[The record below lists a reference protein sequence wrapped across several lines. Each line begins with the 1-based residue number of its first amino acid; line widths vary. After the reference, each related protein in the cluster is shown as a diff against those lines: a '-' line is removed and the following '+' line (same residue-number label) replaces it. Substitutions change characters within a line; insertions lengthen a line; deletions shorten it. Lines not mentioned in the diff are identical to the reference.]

1 MLPELTQAGALRV
14 FMTADAVGGVWQYSL
29 DLAQGLRAYDTETTL
44 CVLGPKPQPEQ
55 LAAARRIPGIRLI
68 HLDQPLDWTASSPEA
83 VLDAAATIV
92 DAAADDGS
100 SVVHLNSP
108 ALAAG
113 PRFPAPVVTVCHSC
127 MATWWQ
133 SVRKKPL
140 SKQFRWHRDLVAQG
154 LGKVDA
160 IVAPSH
166 AFALAVAEAYNLLAP
181 PTVVYNGRRPCVR
194 EPLPENGVAIPET
207 PFAFTAG
214 RLWDEG
220 KNLGTLDRAAARLS
234 MPVFAAGPV
243 KGPNRASIKLNTIQQ
258 LGKLSD
264 GHLAE
269 WLAAK
274 PIFVSTAR
282 YEPFGLAVLEA
293 AEAGCPLVL
302 SDIPTFR
309 ELWEGAAYFVPA
321 TDAAAVAVAI
331 EELATDTR
339 QRTLYASAARRRARR
354 YTPEV
359 MAAKVRA
366 IYGGLL
372 SKKRQRAGS
381 EVLA

>member
-44 CVLGPKPQPEQ
+44 CVLGPKPRPEQ
-55 LAAARRIPGIRLI
+55 YAAARRIPGLKLI
-68 HLDQPLDWTASSPEA
+68 SLDLPLDWTAATPA
-83 VLDAAATIV
+83 QVLDAAATVVSVAHDENI
-92 DAAADDGS
+92 G
-100 SVVHLNSP
+100 VVHLNSP

-113 PRFPAPVVTVCHSC
+113 PSYPVPVVAVCHSC

-133 SVRKKPL
+133 AVRARPL
-140 SKQFRWHRDLVAQG
+140 TKQFRWHKDLVAQG
-154 LGKVDA
+154 LCKADA
-160 IVAPSH
+160 IVAPSG
-166 AFALAVAEAYNLLAP
+166 AFARAVAQVYSL
-181 PTVVYNGRRPCVR
+181 PTQPMVVYNGRRPCVR
-194 EPLPENGVAIPET
+194 ESLPEGVSIPEG

-214 RLWDEG
+214 RLWDDG
-220 KNLGTLDRAAARLS
+220 KNLRTLDAAAAHLA
-234 MPVFAAGPV
+234 MPVFAAGPL
-243 KGPNRASIKLNTIQQ
+243 KGPNRASIKFAHVRP
-258 LGKLSD
+258 LGNLSD

-293 AEAGCPLVL
+293 AEAGCALVL

-309 ELWEGAAYFVPA
+309 ELWEGAACFVPPQ
-321 TDAAAVAVAI
+321 DDVAVARAI
-331 EELATDTR
+331 EAVASDLR

-354 YTPEV
+354 YTAEV

-366 IYGGLL
+366 IYGSLL
-372 SKKRQRAGS
+372 SKKRVRSAS

>member
-1 MLPELTQAGALRV
+1 MLPELTQLQTLRV
-14 FMTADAVGGVWQYSL
+14 FMTADAVGGVWQYAL
-29 DLAQGLRAYDTETTL
+29 DLAQGLRAYDTDTTL
-44 CVLGPKPQPEQ
+44 CVLGPRPQPEQ
-55 LAAARRIPGIRLI
+55 LAAAKRIPGLRLNC
-68 HLDQPLDWTASSPEA
+68 LDLPLDWTASNPED
-83 VLDAAATIV
+83 VLDTAAAV
-92 DAAADDGS
+92 VNAAEEDGS
-100 SVVHLNSP
+100 DIVHLNSP

-113 PRFPAPVVTVCHSC
+113 PGFPTPVVTVCHSC

-133 SVRKKPL
+133 AVRKKPL
-140 SKQFRWHRDLVAQG
+140 SRQFRWHRDLVAQA
-154 LGKVDA
+154 LGNADA
-160 IVAPSH
+160 IVAPSN
-166 AFALAVAEAYNLLAP
+166 AFARAIAETYHLPNA

-194 EPLPENGVAIPET
+194 EALPEGGISIPDE

-220 KNLGTLDRAAARLS
+220 KNLRTLDEAAEQLS
-234 MPVFAAGPV
+234 IPVFAAGPV
-243 KGPNRASIKLNTIQQ
+243 KGPNRASIKFSHLRP

-269 WLAAK
+269 WLCAK

-309 ELWEGAAYFVPA
+309 ELWDGAASFVPPNDAGAVAAAVEKLA
-321 TDAAAVAVAI
+321 TDAR
-331 EELATDTR
+331 E
-339 QRTLYASAARRRARR
+339 RTLYASAARRRARR
-354 YTPEV
+354 YTAEV

-372 SKKRQRAGS
+372 SKRRRRAVN